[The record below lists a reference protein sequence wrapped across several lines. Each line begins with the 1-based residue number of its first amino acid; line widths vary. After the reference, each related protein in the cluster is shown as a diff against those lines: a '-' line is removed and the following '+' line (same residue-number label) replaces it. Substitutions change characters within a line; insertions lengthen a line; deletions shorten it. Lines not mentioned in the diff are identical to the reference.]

1 MTFLSDR
8 VYDVRTAD
16 EKAAK
21 KVPIDFTLG
30 ILKKFKS
37 QPTFSHTHHSKGPD
51 TPASLPLSL
60 PQRIYIIK
68 QPISNGL
75 KSS

>member
-21 KVPIDFTLG
+21 KVPIDFALG
-30 ILKKFKS
+30 VLKTFESK
-37 QPTFSHTHHSKGPD
+37 PTFSHTQTPKGLSP
-51 TPASLPLSL
+51 LHLSL
-60 PQRIYIIK
+60 SLSLRGFILS
-68 QPISNGL
+68 SNQ
-75 KSS
+75 

>member
-16 EKAAK
+16 KKAAK

-30 ILKKFKS
+30 VLKIFES
-37 QPTFSHTHHSKGPD
+37 QLPFSHTQTPKGL
-51 TPASLPLSL
+51 TPLRLSL
-60 PQRIYIIK
+60 SLSLRGFI
-68 QPISNGL
+68 L
-75 KSS
+75 SSSQ

>member
-37 QPTFSHTHHSKGPD
+37 QPTFSHTHTTPKGL
-51 TPASLPLSL
+51 TPLRLSL
-60 PQRIYIIK
+60 SLSLRGFI
-68 QPISNGL
+68 L
-75 KSS
+75 SSSQ